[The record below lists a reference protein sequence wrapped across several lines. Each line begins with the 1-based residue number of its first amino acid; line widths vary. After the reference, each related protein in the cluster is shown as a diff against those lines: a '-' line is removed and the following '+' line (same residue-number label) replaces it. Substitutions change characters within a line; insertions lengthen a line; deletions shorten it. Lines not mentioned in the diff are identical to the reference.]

1 MRLRIYDSPVVSSK
15 NFSIRLYNITMIRKE
30 DQIVMLLNIFPTI
43 CDTNH
48 YFLTYCCMCIN
59 NDVPSFS
66 RSKYAYTAVVLNLV
80 CLLIYLTDV
89 ILNVIFL
96 SWRVFWTLD
105 GNAWNRY
112 ASFSDSSILC
122 AMSRKGLIFGLNVKV
137 SVCVWGGG
145 VGKF

>member
-1 MRLRIYDSPVVSSK
+1 MSSQL
-15 NFSIRLYNITMIRKE
+15 FVIQIT
-30 DQIVMLLNIFPTI
+30 IF
-43 CDTNH
+43 
-48 YFLTYCCMCIN
+48 LAYCCMCIN
-59 NDVPSFS
+59 NDVSSFS

-122 AMSRKGLIFGLNVKV
+122 AMSHKGLIFGLSVKV
-137 SVCVWGGG
+137 SVCVGGWEISMRG
-145 VGKF
+145 CMGSSLVRRP